1 MENATKAL
9 TIAAS
14 VLIAVVILGA
24 LLLTFNS
31 LSSYQNTNT
40 KNTREAQV
48 IEFNNQYEI
57 FNRKEVRGSDLYSL
71 LNKVVD
77 YNRRKSTDVGKEDD
91 EGKYIAYKSMTVSYD
106 LKNQKSD
113 FTFDGTSRIFKQND
127 MTVNLTTSKINQFT
141 QLVTQR
147 VDEIGQ
153 IADEDGLQNL
163 VVGISNL
170 FGKTNEQDKEKAIKL
185 WNNNAKTKVTKYE
198 ELNTDYNREAIYTYY
213 EFIQFKRAIFEC
225 TNVGYDYGRTGRI
238 TSMSFKFTGK
248 FK

>member
-77 YNRRKSTDVGKEDD
+77 YNRRKSEDVDKVDD

-106 LKNQKSD
+106 LNGKNED
-113 FTFDGTSRIFKQND
+113 FAYDKTPRIFAKD
-127 MTVNLTTSKINQFT
+127 SMSGELDTKKINYFT
-141 QLVTQR
+141 QQVTR
-147 VDEIGQ
+147 KVKKIET

-198 ELNTDYNREAIYTYY
+198 ELNTDYNRDAIYTYY

-238 TSMSFKFTGK
+238 TSMKFKFTGK

>member
-9 TIAAS
+9 TIVAS

-31 LSSYQNTNT
+31 LSSYQSTNT
-40 KNTREAQV
+40 KNIRDAQV
-48 IEFNNQYEI
+48 LEFNNQYEI

-77 YNRRKSTDVGKEDD
+77 YNRRKSDDTKDEND
-91 EGKYIAYKSMTVSYD
+91 EGKSILYKSMTVSYD
-106 LKNQKSD
+106 LKNKKND
-113 FTFDGTSRIFKQND
+113 FAYDNIPRIFTQND

-141 QLVTQR
+141 RIVTQK
-147 VDEIGQ
+147 VNEIEQ

-163 VVGISNL
+163 VVGIPNL
-170 FGKTNEQDKEKAIKL
+170 FDKGTTMEQETAIKL
-185 WNNNAKTKVTKYE
+185 WNNNAKRKVKEYK
-198 ELNTDYNREAIYTYY
+198 ELNTDSNKNAIYTYY
-213 EFIQFKRAIFEC
+213 EFIQFKRAIFKC
-225 TNVGYDYGRTGRI
+225 TNVGYDDGTGRI
-238 TSMSFKFTGK
+238 ISMSFEFTGK

>member
-40 KNTREAQV
+40 KNTRDAQV
-48 IEFNNQYEI
+48 LEFNNQYEI

-77 YNRRKSTDVGKEDD
+77 YNRRKSDDTKDEND
-91 EGKYIAYKSMTVSYD
+91 EGKSILYKSMTVSYD
-106 LKNQKSD
+106 LKNKNND
-113 FTFDGTSRIFKQND
+113 FAYDNIPRIFTQND

-141 QLVTQR
+141 RIVTQK
-147 VDEIGQ
+147 VNEIEQ

-163 VVGISNL
+163 VVGIPNL
-170 FGKTNEQDKEKAIKL
+170 FDKGTTREQETAIKL
-185 WNNNAKTKVTKYE
+185 WNNNAKRKVKEYK
-198 ELNTDYNREAIYTYY
+198 ELNTDSNKNAIYTYY
-213 EFIQFKRAIFEC
+213 EFIQFKRAIFKC
-225 TNVGYDYGRTGRI
+225 TNVGYDDGTGRI
-238 TSMSFKFTGK
+238 ISMSFEFTGK

>member
-31 LSSYQNTNT
+31 LSSYQSTNT
-40 KNTREAQV
+40 KNIRDAQV
-48 IEFNNQYEI
+48 LEFNNQYEI

-77 YNRRKSTDVGKEDD
+77 YNRRKSTDVENKEYD
-91 EGKYIAYKSMTVSYD
+91 EGTYIAYKSMTVSYD
-106 LKNQKSD
+106 LKNKNKE
-113 FTFDGTSRIFKQND
+113 FTYDGTSRIFIQNN
-127 MTVNLTTSKINQFT
+127 MTVNLTTSTINQFT
-141 QLVTQR
+141 QLVTKK
-147 VDEIGQ
+147 VNEIEQ

-163 VVGISNL
+163 VVGIPNL
-170 FGKTNEQDKEKAIKL
+170 FDKGTTWEQETAIKL
-185 WNNNAKTKVTKYE
+185 WNNNAKRKVKEYE
-198 ELNTDYNREAIYTYY
+198 ELNTDSNKNAIYTYY
-213 EFIQFKRAIFEC
+213 EFIQFKRAIFKC
-225 TNVGYDYGRTGRI
+225 TNVGYDDGTGRI
-238 TSMSFKFTGK
+238 ISMSFEFTGK

>member
-198 ELNTDYNREAIYTYY
+198 ELNTDYNRDAIYTYY

-225 TNVGYDYGRTGRI
+225 KNVEYDDGTGRI
-238 TSMSFKFTGK
+238 ISMSFDFTGK

>member
-31 LSSYQNTNT
+31 LSSYQSTNT
-40 KNTREAQV
+40 KNIRDAQV
-48 IEFNNQYEI
+48 LEFNNQYEI

-77 YNRRKSTDVGKEDD
+77 YNRRKSDDTKDEND
-91 EGKYIAYKSMTVSYD
+91 EGKSILYKSMTVSYD
-106 LKNQKSD
+106 LKNKNKD
-113 FTFDGTSRIFKQND
+113 FAYDNISRIFTQND

-141 QLVTQR
+141 QLVTQK
-147 VDEIGQ
+147 VNAIEQ

-163 VVGISNL
+163 VVGIPNL
-170 FGKTNEQDKEKAIKL
+170 FDKGTTWEQETAIEL
-185 WNNNAKTKVTKYE
+185 WNNNAKRKVKEYK
-198 ELNTDYNREAIYTYY
+198 ELNTDSNKNAIYTYY
-213 EFIQFKRAIFEC
+213 EFIQFKRAIFKC
-225 TNVGYDYGRTGRI
+225 TNVGYDDGTGRI
-238 TSMSFKFTGK
+238 ISMSFEFTGK

>member
-31 LSSYQNTNT
+31 LSSYQSTNT
-40 KNTREAQV
+40 KNIRDAQV
-48 IEFNNQYEI
+48 LEFNNQYEI

-77 YNRRKSTDVGKEDD
+77 YNRRKSDDTKDEND
-91 EGKYIAYKSMTVSYD
+91 EGKSILYKSMTVSYD
-106 LKNQKSD
+106 LKNKNKD
-113 FTFDGTSRIFKQND
+113 FAYDNISRIFMQND

-141 QLVTQR
+141 QLVTQK
-147 VDEIGQ
+147 VNEIEQ

-163 VVGISNL
+163 VVGIPNL
-170 FGKTNEQDKEKAIKL
+170 FDKGTTWEQETAIKL
-185 WNNNAKTKVTKYE
+185 WNNNAKRKVKEYK
-198 ELNTDYNREAIYTYY
+198 ELNTVSNKNAIYTYY
-213 EFIQFKRAIFEC
+213 EFIQFKRAIFKC
-225 TNVGYDYGRTGRI
+225 TNVGYDDGTGRI
-238 TSMSFKFTGK
+238 ISMSFEFTGK

>member
-77 YNRRKSTDVGKEDD
+77 YNRRKSEDVGKEDD

-113 FTFDGTSRIFKQND
+113 FTFDGTSRIFIQND
-127 MTVNLTTSKINQFT
+127 MTVNLTTQKINQFT
-141 QLVTQR
+141 QLVTQK
-147 VDEIGQ
+147 VTAIEA

-170 FGKTNEQDKEKAIKL
+170 FGQTNEQDKEKAIKL
-185 WNNNAKTKVTKYE
+185 WNNNAKRKVKKYE
-198 ELNTDYNREAIYTYY
+198 DLNTDDNRDAIYTYY

-225 TNVGYDYGRTGRI
+225 KNVEYDDGTGRI
-238 TSMSFKFTGK
+238 ISMSFEFTGK

>member
-31 LSSYQNTNT
+31 LSSYQSTNT
-40 KNTREAQV
+40 KNIRDAQV
-48 IEFNNQYEI
+48 LEFNNQYEI

-77 YNRRKSTDVGKEDD
+77 YNRRKSDDTKDEND
-91 EGKYIAYKSMTVSYD
+91 EGKSILYKSMTVSYD
-106 LKNQKSD
+106 LKNKNKD
-113 FTFDGTSRIFKQND
+113 FAYDNISRIFTQND

-141 QLVTQR
+141 QLVTQK
-147 VDEIGQ
+147 VNEIEQ

-163 VVGISNL
+163 VVGIPNL
-170 FGKTNEQDKEKAIKL
+170 FDKETTWEQETAIKL
-185 WNNNAKTKVTKYE
+185 WNNNAKRKVKEYK
-198 ELNTDYNREAIYTYY
+198 ELNTDSNKNAIYTYY
-213 EFIQFKRAIFEC
+213 EFIQFKRAIFKC
-225 TNVGYDYGRTGRI
+225 TNVGYDDGTGRI
-238 TSMSFKFTGK
+238 ISMSFEFTGK

>member
-106 LKNQKSD
+106 LNNQKSD
-113 FTFDGTSRIFKQND
+113 FTFDGTSRIFIQND
-127 MTVNLTTSKINQFT
+127 MTVDLTTKKINQFT
-141 QLVTQR
+141 QLVTQK
-147 VDEIGQ
+147 VTAIEE

-198 ELNTDYNREAIYTYY
+198 ELNTDYNRDAIYTYY

-225 TNVGYDYGRTGRI
+225 KNVEYDDGTGRI
-238 TSMSFKFTGK
+238 ISMSFDFTGK

>member
-77 YNRRKSTDVGKEDD
+77 YNRRKSTDVDKEDD

-106 LKNQKSD
+106 LKGQNKD
-113 FTFDGTSRIFKQND
+113 FAYDKTPRIFIQNN
-127 MTVNLTTSKINQFT
+127 MNVKLTTSTINEFT
-141 QLVTQR
+141 TKVTEK
-147 VDEIGQ
+147 VTAIEK

-170 FGKTNEQDKEKAIKL
+170 FDKKSEQDQEKAIKL
-185 WNNNAKTKVTKYE
+185 WNNNAKIKVEKYKD
-198 ELNTDYNREAIYTYY
+198 LDTFANKDAIYTYY

-225 TNVGYDYGRTGRI
+225 KNVKYDDGTGRI
-238 TSMSFKFTGK
+238 ISMSFDFTGK

>member
-77 YNRRKSTDVGKEDD
+77 YNRRKSEDVDKEDD

-106 LKNQKSD
+106 LKNRNKE
-113 FTFDGTSRIFKQND
+113 FTYDGISRIFIKNN
-127 MTVNLTTSKINQFT
+127 MTVNLTTSKINEFT
-141 QLVTQR
+141 QLVTQG
-147 VDEIGQ
+147 VTAIEA

-170 FGKTNEQDKEKAIKL
+170 FDKKSEQDQEKAIKL
-185 WNNNAKTKVTKYE
+185 WNNNAKIKVEKYKD
-198 ELNTDYNREAIYTYY
+198 LDTPKNRDAIYTYY

-238 TSMSFKFTGK
+238 TSMSFDFTGK

>member
-77 YNRRKSTDVGKEDD
+77 YNRRKSEDVDKEDD
-91 EGKYIAYKSMTVSYD
+91 EGKYSAYKSMTVSYD
-106 LKNQKSD
+106 LKGQNKD
-113 FTFDGTSRIFKQND
+113 FTYDKKPRIFTQNN
-127 MTVNLTTSKINQFT
+127 MNVKLTTSTINEFT
-141 QLVTQR
+141 TKVTEK
-147 VDEIGQ
+147 VNAIKK

-170 FGKTNEQDKEKAIKL
+170 FDKESEQDQEKAIKL
-185 WNNNAKTKVTKYE
+185 WNNNAKIKVEKYTDV
-198 ELNTDYNREAIYTYY
+198 NTYTNKDAIFTYY

-225 TNVGYDYGRTGRI
+225 KNVEYDDGTGRI
-238 TSMSFKFTGK
+238 ISMSFEFTGK